1 MNFFYLSIP
10 FNKAATFALIASA
23 IFRAGDMCEIN
34 VNFTF
39 EFKQEIHNLVYAFPR
54 RRGMSQCIEKYFPVL
69 HYFKV
74 INLFKSVKINY

>member
-1 MNFFYLSIP
+1 MNYFYLSIP

-54 RRGMSQCIEKYFPVL
+54 HRGMSQYIDKYFPVL
-69 HYFKV
+69 HYFK
-74 INLFKSVKINY
+74 